1 MNEKLVKEKS
11 CINNHNAKSFTIQAE
26 NLIEILLKIFPV
38 LAFLNHIVRS
48 NGLFSSDVRKHIMV
62 SNFNTRVSVF
72 VSVYVEAVK
81 CVTYG

>member
-48 NGLFSSDVRKHIMV
+48 NGLFSSDVRNNIMV
-62 SNFNTRVSVF
+62 SNCKRLHLLEFMLKQSSV
-72 VSVYVEAVK
+72 
-81 CVTYG
+81 